1 MSKEKPNKT
10 NACRILGL
18 VFFVCMLTK
27 ANTQG
32 LSTVVWFCGTEFCFE
47 NVDIQCNKL
56 ESCSEADVS
65 VFLERLEAA
74 GFREVAET
82 SLHHKREA
90 MLCDWAF
97 VRFTHVVAGHFLG
110 PKSNEATLLQFY
122 LLRHAGFGLR
132 LAKTDKQLFLLAAS
146 EDELF
151 QRQFVEDAGRKFY
164 LTDTVA
170 LNQPLL
176 MFKSPI
182 SLGRPLSLAVGQPKL
197 DFEPTEARVL
207 ASRHHPETKAE
218 VRTNRNLIA
227 YYAMLPKNAEWYRY
241 KEASLSDEAK
251 TALYPVLREAMKGKD
266 EIMAVN
272 MLLDF
277 VQSALAY
284 LDDRQQFGHE
294 RPLFPDETLFYPYS
308 DCDDRAIL
316 FACLVEELT
325 SLETLFLKY
334 PNHIAVGVAFSQAVE
349 GDTVEHEGKRYLVC
363 DPTCIGA
370 TVGQSPNK
378 HKNNTPIVA
387 P

>member
-1 MSKEKPNKT
+1 M
-10 NACRILGL
+10 
-18 VFFVCMLTK
+18 
-27 ANTQG
+27 
-32 LSTVVWFCGTEFCFE
+32 
-47 NVDIQCNKL
+47 
-56 ESCSEADVS
+56 
-65 VFLERLEAA
+65 
-74 GFREVAET
+74 
-82 SLHHKREA
+82 
-90 MLCDWAF
+90 
-97 VRFTHVVAGHFLG
+97 
-110 PKSNEATLLQFY
+110 
-122 LLRHAGFGLR
+122 
-132 LAKTDKQLFLLAAS
+132 
-146 EDELF
+146 
-151 QRQFVEDAGRKFY
+151 
-164 LTDTVA
+164 
-170 LNQPLL
+170 
-176 MFKSPI
+176 
-182 SLGRPLSLAVGQPKL
+182 
-197 DFEPTEARVL
+197 
-207 ASRHHPETKAE
+207 
-218 VRTNRNLIA
+218 
-227 YYAMLPKNAEWYRY
+227 
-241 KEASLSDEAK
+241 SDEAK